1 RLQFG
6 QVRSEST
13 MQPTATR
20 SPGLYLVTAEPTFV
34 TRPTISWP
42 GTIGYTV
49 GMNSLHSL
57 RTECRSEWQMPQKR
71 ISICT
76 SRSVGSRRLIL
87 VDASPDVG
95 LAAQYA
101 FALYVVGCMLE
112 LLLSIKHRNTIQRR
126 AWFSDPVELTTEDE
140 KNAEN
145 TRGNVTLHPS

>member
-1 RLQFG
+1 MFGQNCSRSALHCG

-13 MQPTATR
+13 MQPTATT
-20 SPGLYLVTAEPTFV
+20 SPGLYLATSEPTFV

-76 SRSVGSRRLIL
+76 SRCVGSRRLIL
-87 VDASPDVG
+87 VEANGDVA
-95 LAAQYA
+95 LAA
-101 FALYVVGCMLE
+101 E
-112 LLLSIKHRNTIQRR
+112 
-126 AWFSDPVELTTEDE
+126 
-140 KNAEN
+140 
-145 TRGNVTLHPS
+145 